1 MGQGVGSL
9 HTFERPKHGPIL
21 EDLQVGG
28 QLPTSVH
35 TSIRSTSGSLSPPF
49 SLLRVWAQP
58 LVPRI

>member
-35 TSIRSTSGSLSPPF
+35 TSIRSTSRF
-49 SLLRVWAQP
+49 AQP
-58 LVPRI
+58 ALLPSQGLGPAFGS